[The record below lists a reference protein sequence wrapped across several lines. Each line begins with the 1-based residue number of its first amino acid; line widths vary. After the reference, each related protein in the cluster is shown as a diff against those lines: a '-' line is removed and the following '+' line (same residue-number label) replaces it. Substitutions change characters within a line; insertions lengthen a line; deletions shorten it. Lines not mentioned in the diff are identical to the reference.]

1 MIISHAPN
9 ERYRQ
14 GWDRIYNKESVMEYT
29 DCENCARLE
38 AENADLQV
46 ENEELREESL
56 HLYSVLSRIQD
67 AVADVD

>member
-1 MIISHAPN
+1 
-9 ERYRQ
+9 
-14 GWDRIYNKESVMEYT
+14 MEYT